1 MVNSERV
8 LSPFLPLEQLFL
20 LGFVFWNVN
29 LGWVTHW
36 DTKFIFICFT
46 VIGLEQ
52 FLQQCLRLF
61 PALNSPLSLTYVNFS
76 DYTNETPANKVA
88 VVKHMALIQVSLAL
102 SSELLLHT
110 MNELQSNKNIHHN
123 SLSAAQ
129 RALLLLLLQDLGFH
143 GATFCL

>member
-1 MVNSERV
+1 MVILKEFCPISIPRTV
-8 LSPFLPLEQLFL
+8 FL
-20 LGFVFWNVN
+20 LSFVFWNVN
-29 LGWVTHW
+29 LGWMTHW

-52 FLQQCLRLF
+52 FLQQYLRLF
-61 PALNSPLSLTYVNFS
+61 PALNSPLTLTYVNFS

-102 SSELLLHT
+102 SSAELLLHA
-110 MNELQSNKNIHHN
+110 MNELQSNKNTHHN

-129 RALLLLLLQDLGFH
+129 RAVLLLLLQGLGFH
-143 GATFCL
+143 GTTFCL